1 MYGNILQI
9 FPREIRPLFEKVM
22 LRERCLNEL
31 RLRAGKPILILEGER
46 EWFLTGQG
54 EFTEKHAF
62 ARVLKAEELEKILQ
76 HLCHYSLYAFEE
88 EIKQGYITIAGGHR
102 VGMVGQVVTEDRET
116 VRTMKYIQGI
126 NIRIAHE
133 IKGVATEIL
142 PFLYEGGKT
151 RSVLLMSPPGGGK
164 TTLLR
169 DVVRNFSDGTVYGKG
184 VTVGV
189 VDERSEIAGCYMGQ
203 PQNDVGIR
211 TDVLDAC
218 PKVIGMMMLLR
229 SMSPKVIAIDEL
241 GDEKELQ
248 MVHQIVSCGSKVV
261 ATMHGDGLEDLKRR
275 KWLDL
280 IVHERLFEIVIV
292 LRKQGSRSIV
302 KQIYEIKNT
311 GEIICKKE

>member
-116 VRTMKYIQGI
+116 VRTMKYIRGI

-169 DVVRNFSDGTVYGKG
+169 DVVRNFSDGTIYGKG

-275 KWLDL
+275 KWMEL

>member
-102 VGMVGQVVTEDRET
+102 VGMVGQVVTEDKEKI
-116 VRTMKYIQGI
+116 RTMKYIRGI

-275 KWLDL
+275 KWLEL

>member
-102 VGMVGQVVTEDRET
+102 VGMVGQVVTEDKEKI
-116 VRTMKYIQGI
+116 RTMKYIRGI

-151 RSVLLMSPPGGGK
+151 RSVLIMSPPGGGK

-169 DVVRNFSDGTVYGKG
+169 DVVRNFSDGTIYGKG

-275 KWLDL
+275 KWLEL

-292 LRKQGSRSIV
+292 LRKEGSRSIV

>member
-102 VGMVGQVVTEDRET
+102 VGMVGQVVTEDREKI
-116 VRTMKYIQGI
+116 RTMKYIRGI

-151 RSVLLMSPPGGGK
+151 RSVLIMSPPGGGK

-169 DVVRNFSDGTVYGKG
+169 DVVRNFSDGTIYGKG

-275 KWLDL
+275 KWMEL

>member
-116 VRTMKYIQGI
+116 VRTMKYIRGI

-275 KWLDL
+275 KWMEL

>member
-54 EFTEKHAF
+54 EFTEKHVF

-116 VRTMKYIQGI
+116 VRTMKYIRGI

-169 DVVRNFSDGTVYGKG
+169 DVVRNFSDGTIYGKG

-275 KWLDL
+275 KWMEL

>member
-54 EFTEKHAF
+54 EVTEKHAF

-116 VRTMKYIQGI
+116 VRTMKYIRGI

-169 DVVRNFSDGTVYGKG
+169 DVVRNFSDGTIYGKG

-275 KWLDL
+275 KWMEL

>member
-1 MYGNILQI
+1 MYGGILQI
-9 FPREIRPLFEKVM
+9 FPREIRPLFEKVL
-22 LRERCLNEL
+22 LRERHLNEI

-46 EWFLTGQG
+46 EKFLTGQG
-54 EFTEKHAF
+54 ELTEIFDYAIC
-62 ARVLKAEELEKILQ
+62 LKAEELEKILQ

-88 EIKQGYITIAGGHR
+88 EIKQGYITISGGHR
-102 VGMVGQVVTEDRET
+102 VGMVGQVVAEDKGK
-116 VRTMKYIQGI
+116 VRTMKYIRGI

-133 IKGVATEIL
+133 IKGAAAEIL
-142 PFLYEGGKT
+142 PFLYERGRP
-151 RSVLLMSPPGGGK
+151 RSVLIVSPPGSGK

-169 DVVRNFSDGTVYGKG
+169 DVVRSFSDGTVYGQG

-218 PKVIGMMMLLR
+218 PKAVGMMMLLR

-241 GDEKELQ
+241 GDEEELQ
-248 MVHQIVSCGSKVV
+248 MVHQIASCGSKVA
-261 ATMHGDGLEDLKRR
+261 ATMHGEGMEDLKRR

-280 IVHERLFEIVIV
+280 MVEERLFEV
-292 LRKQGSRSIV
+292 LLVLKKEGNRCIIKQV
-302 KQIYEIKNT
+302 YEIT
-311 GEIICKKE
+311 DGGEIICKKG

>member
-1 MYGNILQI
+1 MYGNFLQI

-116 VRTMKYIQGI
+116 VRTMKYIRGI

-169 DVVRNFSDGTVYGKG
+169 DVVRNFSDGTIYGKG

-275 KWLDL
+275 KWMEL

>member
-116 VRTMKYIQGI
+116 VRTMKYIRGI

-151 RSVLLMSPPGGGK
+151 RSILLMSPPGGGK

-275 KWLDL
+275 KWMEL